1 VNERA
6 QAAAAKQKLKRAGG
20 LIREAVRDLAIA
32 ADGVD
37 VIGVFDVD
45 SPPEIDAVGGALAVA
60 LQQRGPLQVQ
70 IVAAPASR
78 PTTPPRPARAEEQ
91 QTT

>member
-32 ADGVD
+32 ADG
-37 VIGVFDVD
+37 
-45 SPPEIDAVGGALAVA
+45 GALAVA
-60 LQQRGPLQVQ
+60 LEQRGRLQVQ
-70 IVAAPASR
+70 IVASPPTR
-78 PTTPPRPARAEEQ
+78 PTPRPEGAKE
-91 QTT
+91 TP

>member
-1 VNERA
+1 MNERA

-45 SPPEIDAVGGALAVA
+45 SPPDIDVVGGALALA
-60 LQQRGPLQVQ
+60 LQQRGPLQIQ
-70 IVAAPASR
+70 IVATPASR
-78 PTTPPRPARAEEQ
+78 PPGTPRPRRAEEQ
-91 QTT
+91 R